1 MNINPISST
10 VHTPVNIVSPILPV
24 HNLIPTSL
32 TSGIINSTNSIIN
45 VYLPAHPNPDPLVI
59 PSSHIGETIHP
70 IIHIHPPIAHN
81 TVRCLR
87 KTNRKLKKILNIRA
101 YSLSSLS
108 SRSSSVKSSQSS
120 PTLPYTRPSSC
131 HPPTFLNPFLL
142 SLFHLLPTLPFLQ
155 PYRFTLPLPSPPLP
169 LRNFLHPL

>member
-32 TSGIINSTNSIIN
+32 TPGIINTNNSIIN
-45 VYLPAHPNPDPLVI
+45 VYLPAHPNPDPLVN
-59 PSSHIGETIHP
+59 PSSHIGETIQP

-87 KTNRKLKKILNIRA
+87 KTNRKFKK
-101 YSLSSLS
+101 
-108 SRSSSVKSSQSS
+108 K
-120 PTLPYTRPSSC
+120 
-131 HPPTFLNPFLL
+131 
-142 SLFHLLPTLPFLQ
+142 
-155 PYRFTLPLPSPPLP
+155 
-169 LRNFLHPL
+169 NFF